1 LRAPCKV
8 QVRACEEMFEKQKCM
23 VIMFFYKISTFLSRY
38 RHTYRHRE
46 NPGRRTWRPQLWWN
60 KLDEEKELI
69 SHVEGHSMNENKCKS
84 ALTTAIINEDKNV
97 LQYNIQDR
105 IMFDFF
111 QNI

>member
-1 LRAPCKV
+1 MRAPCKV

-69 SHVEGHSMNENKCKS
+69 SHVEGHSMNENKCMS

>member
-1 LRAPCKV
+1 
-8 QVRACEEMFEKQKCM
+8 
-23 VIMFFYKISTFLSRY
+23 
-38 RHTYRHRE
+38 
-46 NPGRRTWRPQLWWN
+46 
-60 KLDEEKELI
+60 
-69 SHVEGHSMNENKCKS
+69 MNENKCKS